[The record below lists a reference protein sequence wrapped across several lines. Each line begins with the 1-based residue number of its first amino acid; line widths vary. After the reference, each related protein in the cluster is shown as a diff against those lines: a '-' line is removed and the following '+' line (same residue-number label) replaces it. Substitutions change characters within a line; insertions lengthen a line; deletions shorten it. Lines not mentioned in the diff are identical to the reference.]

1 MLILCCA
8 HQSAD
13 EKYSK
18 HFSGEQ
24 LIISRNSKS
33 RSKREQGQLFFKSE
47 GGGISLLLSRS
58 KGELTSTRAALD
70 CSNEQA
76 ALLADVTLYF
86 SSRRASYFTDAL
98 Q

>member
-13 EKYSK
+13 EKYPK

-24 LIISRNSKS
+24 LNISRNSKS

-47 GGGISLLLSRS
+47 GGG
-58 KGELTSTRAALD
+58 
-70 CSNEQA
+70 
-76 ALLADVTLYF
+76 LAYYYQE
-86 SSRRASYFTDAL
+86 AKEN
-98 Q
+98 